1 MKGRLI
7 AKVQGTEIFEK
18 DIEDLMNTL
27 DPQVRAQYVG
37 EEGKKRLLDEV
48 IYQDLYYYDALD
60 RKMDELP
67 EFKQQM
73 EEAKKAILRQL
84 SIVDL
89 LKDLQVTDDEVRT
102 FYNQN
107 LDKMKQDEVR
117 ASHILV
123 QTEEEAKQIV
133 AELESGKSFEEIA
146 KEKSMCPSK
155 EVGGDLNFFSRGMMV
170 PEFDE
175 AVFSMKVGE
184 RSNPVKTQ
192 FGYHIILKTDE
203 KKDMKKFDDVKEYL
217 RQNLALMKQNE
228 AYMKKAK
235 ELENKFEVKRF

>member
-7 AKVQGTEIFEK
+7 AKVLASEIFEK
-18 DIEDLMNTL
+18 DIEDLMNSL
-27 DPQVRAQYVG
+27 DPQMRAQYVG
-37 EEGKKRLLDEV
+37 EEGKKRLLEEV
-48 IYQDLYYYDALD
+48 IYQDLFYHEALD
-60 RKMDELP
+60 KKMDELP
-67 EFKQQM
+67 EFKHQM
-73 EEAKKAILRQL
+73 EEAKKAILRQF
-84 SIVDL
+84 SITEL
-89 LKDLQVTDDEVRT
+89 LKGIQVTDDELRT
-102 FYNQN
+102 FYNEN

-123 QTEEEAKQIV
+123 ETEEEAKQIV
-133 AELESGKSFEEIA
+133 AELEAGKSFEEIA

-155 EVGGDLNFFSRGMMV
+155 EIGGDLNYFGRGMMV

-203 KKDMKKFDDVKEYL
+203 KKDMKKFDDVKDIL
-217 RQNLALMKQNE
+217 RQNLTMMKQNE
-228 AYMKKAK
+228 AYIKKAK
-235 ELENKFEVKRF
+235 ELEGKFEVKRY